1 MIYQEAKKGDQSL
14 YEVAFGFEVD
24 ESQNKR
30 KKALK
35 VSSVVVGFS
44 LSFLGHKMGPLLPLL
59 V

>member
-1 MIYQEAKKGDQSL
+1 M

-30 KKALK
+30 KKKALK